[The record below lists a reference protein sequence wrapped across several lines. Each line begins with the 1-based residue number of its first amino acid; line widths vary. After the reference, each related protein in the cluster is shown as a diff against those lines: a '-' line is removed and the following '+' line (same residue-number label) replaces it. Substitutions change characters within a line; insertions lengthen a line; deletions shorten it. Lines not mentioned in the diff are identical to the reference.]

1 MRLSILVLLASTVV
15 LGVLSTARAE
25 AQGPQVDVVHAQ
37 DQPSG
42 KLDIDINLNDGG
54 GGGGSWYANPMWVAI
69 GGLAVVLLLALV
81 VMAGRSGGT
90 TVLK

>member
-1 MRLSILVLLASTVV
+1 
-15 LGVLSTARAE
+15 
-25 AQGPQVDVVHAQ
+25 
-37 DQPSG
+37 
-42 KLDIDINLNDGG
+42 
-54 GGGGSWYANPMWVAI
+54 MWVAI